1 MKAKYD
7 TTFARL
13 RKQAGLTQKEVSD
26 LTGINPRNIRRME
39 AGEIQMKNIALENA
53 LALAKIFGVDV
64 EKLIEQPP
72 SE

>member
-1 MKAKYD
+1 
-7 TTFARL
+7 
-13 RKQAGLTQKEVSD
+13 
-26 LTGINPRNIRRME
+26 ME
-39 AGEIQMKNIALENA
+39 AEEIQMKNIALENA